1 MHKYVKIIC
10 SLNKRKCMKQLNYD
24 SITQSFFINCYIYCL
39 VFVTCLFTN
48 ISIEQSSQSTISTR
62 ICEIIKSLEEFARGK
77 TNEIIN
83 SETKYHNNEKH
94 VSNESFIRITEI
106 LPSFVFHWIS
116 FLKATGLSIYSV
128 FAIFSLIIH
137 VSVFQKCCCA
147 KLTKSS
153 F

>member
-1 MHKYVKIIC
+1 M
-10 SLNKRKCMKQLNYD
+10 
-24 SITQSFFINCYIYCL
+24 
-39 VFVTCLFTN
+39 
-48 ISIEQSSQSTISTR
+48 R

-116 FLKATGLSIYSV
+116 FLKAAGLSIYSV

-137 VSVFQKCCCA
+137 VSVF
-147 KLTKSS
+147 
-153 F
+153 